1 MRCIFMRHAQA
12 EDFSPTGDH
21 DRRLTAHGREQA
33 VAAGKLL
40 QPRKVTNAYVST
52 AARTRETFEL
62 LGLDCSVEYLPGLY
76 NTHHD
81 GVLEALVAAD
91 TTPSGAALIVGHN
104 PSMHS
109 WAAELAG
116 LSKAPA
122 ATGIAASF
130 PTAALVA
137 FDLPNTSW
145 ESFLAGNL
153 PAEVQLEEAHLR

>member
-12 EDFSPTGDH
+12 EDFSVTGDH
-21 DRRLTAHGREQA
+21 GRRLTAHGREQA
-33 VAAGKLL
+33 TAAGELL
-40 QPRKVTNAYVST
+40 RPLDITHAYVST

-62 LGLDCSVEYLPGLY
+62 LGLDCTVEYLPDLY

-81 GVLEALVAAD
+81 GVLEALVAAE

-122 ATGIAASF
+122 ATGIASSF
-130 PTAALVA
+130 PTAALAA
-137 FDLPNTSW
+137 FNLPGSTW
-145 ESFLAGNL
+145 EGFLAGHL
-153 PAEVQLEEAHLR
+153 PVEVQLEEAHLR